1 MRKERFFHKWR
12 KDRAS
17 PRKMVAALLAGAM
30 IVSGT
35 AVAFRQKAWAA
46 ETGKSAVSALKIQ
59 EITDGVGPFDADDK
73 PGNDSGQSNGIVR
86 SFDKVGYTLAY
97 TTMLKT
103 ADPITEGKL
112 MVEFTLPS
120 GKATAQWDTS
130 QMAWMEN
137 PKVTVN
143 ADGSQTITGSKTLR
157 NTAGHNAIPGAGTL
171 SAGIEVKG
179 ASNGAKIAP
188 TFKVWMEGNADGEK
202 KSVTAKAVTVSAAPK
217 VDVQI
222 SYTGGAGNNDIRG
235 YYDFSSGKYSSTKK
249 DGYKPG
255 RLQGYGIALSLYNDS
270 SSKGLKGIEIP
281 SGDISFDMTLSEAV
295 SKQGTVTPLS
305 GDDYKPLL
313 WDYKANREGK
323 AGDTGVL
330 GRQTYIDGYDY
341 ASLNAYLP
349 RSTDQDSPMK
359 RDQVFNG
366 GRMTVTGTA
375 DKLHVKVSGYKF
387 DTDKWYFPQHYI
399 QPDSI
404 PTAYSANVGYF
415 SVGFILALLR
425 HPETVTDQ
433 KDVYMSAE
441 LSNFSIS
448 TASGQKG
455 NDMVASDNRDARS
468 ISLYPPGRMQHD
480 TIFAG
485 SSQWAGPDA
494 TTYPGTNVYMNTSGR
509 FSFDGRHAKAANNL
523 LKFDSDGLEPAETAY
538 RYLDFSNSTSRL
550 GKIRIL
556 YAAKKDGTG
565 WKDQNERN
573 SLHEKDL
580 IFYDSLKSLKA
591 AGKVPVGLLAE
602 IRDSDLVTGAHSDVW
617 SVNWLLVM
625 KKDAIPGHTYG
636 AVSDIDIWMDGTD
649 FERLGHDGEALPEAG
664 EHHSQQSSYYRKAEF
679 DSSGNIMAGT
689 HTGGYQEGNTI
700 KAISMWAMISKKT
713 ADKDSSGKAKTSYDV
728 DSNERKASFSL
739 HLTTEGNKG
748 GSDTFTVTD
757 TLPKDLHY
765 VSGSAV
771 WGSTRLDPEVTVNSD
786 GTTTLKWKGVKLE
799 AGKTYEDIA
808 YTASIGTP
816 GSADDV
822 KNNQQ
827 ITNTATIISEAAPV
841 APVEKW
847 GTKTS
852 STITII
858 KLTSVS
864 VRKSTDTPK
873 VDIGQRFSYTF
884 DFANG
889 TQSTLSNVRLFD
901 VLPYNGDGRNTS
913 FSGTYSVESVTADFS
928 KASGALAS
936 SPVLQASSSSD
947 ARKNE
952 YSYLS
957 SYKGWT
963 ETAGTKS
970 GTSITWKPASDTKAI
985 GLKFNAGGLES
996 VKVTVNLV
1004 PGSGQK
1010 EGDAY
1015 INDILE
1021 NADGQVQYVRSNR
1034 AVVQIRGNIKLQK
1047 KWSDWDDALKK
1058 RPSSVTVTVLQN
1070 GVKYRDIT
1078 LTSSGGWKA
1087 KISDVPVYDED
1098 GNRYRYTA
1106 TDNVGSYSAVQT
1118 ASASDPLDLTLT
1130 NSYRTH
1136 DVTVSKASSGN
1147 FASRS
1152 RRFVF
1157 SISLKGL
1164 VPNRTYSVTSPVGNS
1179 TVTADSSGSAK
1190 ATVRIGSG
1198 EKAVVKDVPEQATF
1212 QASEDEKTDYE
1223 PSFTI
1228 NGGAMTRGRTTP
1240 VTSVTQAMSVSYNN
1254 RLVAFLPTGIAR
1266 SMGMSAMLAVAIAA
1280 TGTAVV
1286 LVIRRRKKK
1295 M

>member
-1 MRKERFFHKWR
+1 MRKEGFFHKWR

-17 PRKMVAALLAGAM
+17 PRKMVAALLAGGAM

-59 EITDGVGPFDADDK
+59 EITDGVGPFDTDDK

-97 TTMLKT
+97 TTALKT

-179 ASNGAKIAP
+179 ASNRAKIAP
-188 TFKVWMEGNADGEK
+188 TFRLWMEGNADGEK

-217 VDVQI
+217 VDVQLVYNER
-222 SYTGGAGNNDIRG
+222 SDAGG
-235 YYDFSSGKYSSTKK
+235 YYSFSSGEFSSAKN
-249 DGYKPG
+249 DGYERG
-255 RLQGYGIALSLYNDS
+255 RLQGYGIGLRLYNDS
-270 SSKGLKGIEIP
+270 ASKGLKGIEIP
-281 SGDISFDMTLSEAV
+281 SGDISFDLTLGESV
-295 SKQGTVTPLS
+295 SSQGKTVPLS
-305 GDDYKPLL
+305 GDDYTPRL
-313 WDYKANREGK
+313 WDYRMNSSAAIGTR
-323 AGDTGVL
+323 GVL
-330 GRQTYIDGYDY
+330 GRDMTPDGRLLVGYDPNHIP
-341 ASLNAYLP
+341 ATGDGSRGVN
-349 RSTDQDSPMK
+349 
-359 RDQVFNG
+359 QVYRG
-366 GRMTVTGTA
+366 GTMTVTGTGP
-375 DKLHVKVSGYKF
+375 KLHVTVSGYGF
-387 DTDKWYFPQHYI
+387 DTEKWHFPEYCASY
-399 QPDSI
+399 DSSY
-404 PTAYSANVGYF
+404 PKYPANVGYF
-415 SVGFILALLR
+415 SAGYITALLR
-425 HPETVTDQ
+425 HPDTVTEQ
-433 KDVYMSAE
+433 KDVHMSAE
-441 LSNFSIS
+441 LSSFSIS
-448 TASGQKG
+448 TTSGQKG
-455 NDMVASDNRDARS
+455 NDVLASDNADGRN
-468 ISLYPPGRMQHD
+468 ISLYPPGGMTKQVYFNGVSPW
-480 TIFAG
+480 FAPNM
-485 SSQWAGPDA
+485 AA
-494 TTYPGTNVYMNTSGR
+494 YVGTAPTVRTRQFFN
-509 FSFDGRHAKAANNL
+509 FDGRHARAANVL
-523 LKFDSDGLEPAETAY
+523 MKIDTDGLDLSDGVLRSSEAY
-538 RYLDFSNSTSRL
+538 NSLTDMGRS
-550 GKIRIL
+550 KIL
-556 YAAKKDGTG
+556 FAAKKDGTG
-565 WKDQNERN
+565 WKDQDERN
-573 SLHEKDL
+573 STHEKDL
-580 IFYDSLKSLKA
+580 VFYDSLKKLWD
-591 AGKVPVGLLAE
+591 AGKVPVGALHE
-602 IRDSDLVTGAHSDVW
+602 IRDANLVQGAWDAVW
-617 SVNWLLVM
+617 EETWNLAL

-636 AVSDIDIWMDGTD
+636 VVSDFDLWLDGTD
-649 FERLGHDGEALPEAG
+649 FERLGHDGEDLPDTG
-664 EHHSQQSSYYRKAEF
+664 NHHRIYTTYYRKAEF
-679 DSSGNIMAGT
+679 DANGNIIAGT
-689 HTGGYQEGNTI
+689 HTGGHQEGNTI
-700 KAISMWAMISKKT
+700 MAISMWARISKKT
-713 ADKDSSGKAKTSYDV
+713 ADKDASGKVKTSYDI
-728 DSNERKASFSL
+728 DSNERKARFSL

-757 TLPKDLHY
+757 TLPKELHY
-765 VSGSAV
+765 VSGSAT
-771 WGSTRLDPEVTVNSD
+771 WGSTRLDPEVTNNAD
-786 GTTTLKWKGVKLE
+786 GTTTLKWKGMKLE
-799 AGKTYEDIA
+799 TGKTYNDIV
-808 YTASIGTP
+808 YTASIGNA

-822 KNNQQ
+822 TNNQQ
-827 ITNTATIISEAAPV
+827 ITSTATIISETAPI
-841 APVEKW
+841 APAEAL
-847 GTKTS
+847 GTKAT

-901 VLPYNGDGRNTS
+901 ILPYNGDGRNTS

-928 KASGALAS
+928 KAPNALAS

-963 ETAGTKS
+963 ETTGTKS
-970 GTSITWKPASDTKAI
+970 GTSITWKPVSDTKAI
-985 GLKFNAGGLES
+985 GLEFNAGGYES

-1047 KWSDWDDALKK
+1047 TWNDWNDALKK
-1058 RPSSVTVTVLQN
+1058 RPSSVAVTVLQN
-1070 GVKYRDIT
+1070 GVKYRDIA

-1164 VPNRTYSVTSPVGNS
+1164 VPNRTYSVTSPAGNS

-1228 NGGAMTRGRTTP
+1228 NGGAKTNGRTTP
-1240 VTSVTQAMSVSYNN
+1240 VTSVTTAMNVSYTN

-1266 SMGMSAMLAVAIAA
+1266 SMGMSAMLSVAIAA

-1286 LVIRRRKKK
+1286 FVMRRRKKK

>member
-1 MRKERFFHKWR
+1 MRKEGFFHKWR
-12 KDRAS
+12 KERAS
-17 PRKMVAALLAGAM
+17 PRKALAALLAGAM

-59 EITDGVGPFDADDK
+59 EVTDGVGPFDADDK

-97 TTMLKT
+97 TTALKT

-179 ASNGAKIAP
+179 ASNGAKIVP
-188 TFKVWMEGNADGEK
+188 TFKVWMEGNADSEK

-217 VDVQI
+217 VDAQI
-222 SYTGGAGNNDIRG
+222 HYNSTANNAAG
-235 YYDFSSGKYSSTKK
+235 YYNLSTGDYSYEKK
-249 DGYKPG
+249 DGYKRG
-255 RLQGYGIALSLYNDS
+255 RLQSYGIALRLYNDS
-270 SSKGLKGIEIP
+270 ASKGLKGIEIP
-281 SGDISFDMTLSEAV
+281 SGDISFDITFGESVYENGKETSLTGEEWTPVLWDYRENNSWV
-295 SKQGTVTPLS
+295 SDSASSAKGNLGKEIAPNGQSNMAWDRNMPLS
-305 GDDYKPLL
+305 GSRY
-313 WDYKANREGK
+313 R
-323 AGDTGVL
+323 GVNCVYEN
-330 GRQTYIDGYDY
+330 G
-341 ASLNAYLP
+341 A
-349 RSTDQDSPMK
+349 MK
-359 RDQVFNG
+359 
-366 GRMTVTGTA
+366 VTGFGS
-375 DKLHVKVSGYKF
+375 KVHVTVSGYAF
-387 DTDKWYFPQHYI
+387 DTDQWHFPSY
-399 QPDSI
+399 PA
-404 PTAYSANVGYF
+404 AYDNSYVPYAANIGYF
-415 SVGFILALLR
+415 SIGNVLALLR
-425 HPETVTDQ
+425 HPDEVTQQ

-441 LSNFSIS
+441 IS
-448 TASGQKG
+448 GLNISSASGQKG
-455 NDMVASDNRDARS
+455 ADTYAGDDRDARS
-468 ISLYPPGRMQHD
+468 ISLYPPGWMQHD

-494 TTYPGTNVYMNTSGR
+494 TAYPGTNVYMHTDGR

-523 LKFDSDGLEPAETAY
+523 LKFDTDGLEPAETAY

-580 IFYDSLKSLKA
+580 VFYDSLKSLKA

-602 IRDSDLVTGAHSDVW
+602 IRDSDLITGAYSSVW
-617 SVNWLLVM
+617 GAHWLLVM

-649 FERLGHDGEALPEAG
+649 FERLGHDGEALPDTG
-664 EHHSQQSSYYRKAEF
+664 EHHSSYTTYYKKAEF
-679 DSSGNIMAGT
+679 DANGNIIAGT
-689 HTGGYQEGNTI
+689 HTGGYQQGNTI
-700 KAISMWAMISKKT
+700 KAISMWARISKKT
-713 ADKDSSGKAKTSYDV
+713 ADKDLSGKTKTSYDV

-739 HLTTEGNKG
+739 HLTTEGSNG

-771 WGSTRLDPEVTVNSD
+771 WGSTRLDPEVTNNTD
-786 GTTTLKWKGVKLE
+786 GTTTLRWKGVKLE
-799 AGKTYEDIA
+799 TGKTYDDIL
-808 YTASIGTP
+808 YTVSIGNP

-822 KNNQQ
+822 TNNQQ
-827 ITNTATIISEAAPV
+827 ITNTATIISETAPI
-841 APVEKW
+841 APRDDL
-847 GTKTS
+847 GTKATAG
-852 STITII
+852 ITII

-864 VRKSTDTPK
+864 VRKSTTTPK

-901 VLPYNGDGRNTS
+901 ILPYNGDGRNTS
-913 FSGTYSVESVTADFS
+913 FSGTYSVESITADFS
-928 KASGALAS
+928 KAPNALAS

-985 GLKFNAGGLES
+985 GLKSNAGGYES

-1047 KWSDWDDALKK
+1047 QWSDWNDALKK

-1070 GVKYRDIT
+1070 GVKYRDVT
-1078 LTSSGGWKA
+1078 LTSAGGWKT

-1164 VPNRTYSVTSPVGNS
+1164 VPNRTYSVTSPAGNS
-1179 TVTADSSGSAK
+1179 TVAADSSGSAK

-1198 EKAVVKDVPEQATF
+1198 EKAVVKDAPEQATF
-1212 QASEDEKTDYE
+1212 QVSEDEKTDYE

-1228 NGGAMTRGRTTP
+1228 NGGAKTNGRTTP
-1240 VTSVTQAMSVSYNN
+1240 VTSVTKAMNVSYNN
-1254 RLVAFLPTGIAR
+1254 HLAAVLPTGLSRGHALA
-1266 SMGMSAMLAVAIAA
+1266 AMMAIAVIGA
-1280 TGTAVV
+1280 GAS
-1286 LVIRRRKKK
+1286 LVMRRRKKK